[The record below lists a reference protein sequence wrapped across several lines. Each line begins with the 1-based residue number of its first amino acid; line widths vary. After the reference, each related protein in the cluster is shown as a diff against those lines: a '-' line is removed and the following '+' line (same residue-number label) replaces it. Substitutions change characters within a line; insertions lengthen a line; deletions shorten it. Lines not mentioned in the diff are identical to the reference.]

1 MLNLYVAT
9 RTYDERQNK
18 VVLRVRVV
26 SPYDDVVLEPNEAII
41 TQEFEYDE
49 CFPVKYPNLES
60 VKVEE
65 KHAQP

>member
-9 RTYDERQNK
+9 RQYDEHQNK
-18 VVLRVRVV
+18 VILRVRVV
-26 SPYDDVVLEPNEAII
+26 SPYEDVALEPNEAII
-41 TQEFEYDE
+41 TQEFEYEE

>member
-1 MLNLYVAT
+1 MFKLFIAT
-9 RTYDERQNK
+9 REYDAGRD
-18 VVLRVRVV
+18 VVTIRVRSVKDGEAV
-26 SPYDDVVLEPNEAII
+26 RLLPNETVTA
-41 TQEFEYDE
+41 QEFEYDE

>member
-41 TQEFEYDE
+41 TQEFEYDDE
-49 CFPVKYPNLES
+49 EYLRKPPKLDDIKLED
-60 VKVEE
+60 
-65 KHAQP
+65 KHA